1 MSAQMSSG
9 AGGDGKKPEQ
19 EKCAKCGYRHQGPC
33 LPSCRTCGK
42 VHKGVCRYANPVPS
56 IGAVQEP
63 SQNGMAA
70 RYQAQQAGQRLGYQQ
85 AYSEIRSLGMGP
97 MMGPMG
103 PMGLIGPMA
112 PMMGPAMGGFDSPY
126 AVPHGGY
133 GSFGGFGA
141 MGNPGWAVQAWRN
154 QIPAQFG
161 QGQGGFPALSMGQVV
176 AASDVGTSHG
186 ASVRHSAR
194 GARRG
199 SRGGRTQ
206 SGRSKDKEEKGPLAA
221 TNAGIVIPVSKN
233 ANNRARRK
241 AKKQAQDALAG
252 PADPRLLDLLSE
264 PQVTDAGDIVLDDA
278 RPLAE
283 AEEDLAVV
291 DADGMINEALQNPV
305 GFELLRQARLERMA
319 CLLEHFDQDSVLGLS
334 ESAATN
340 GTSTMEGQRSTLVGV
355 RLRILGGM
363 AHMLVYVVRR
373 SWNNG
378 AKRLYL
384 KGCQIGVVAYRASLK
399 NIFHRLPMLC

>member
-9 AGGDGKKPEQ
+9 AGGDGKKPDQ
-19 EKCAKCGYRHQGPC
+19 EKCAKCGNRHQGPC
-33 LPSCRTCGK
+33 LPTCRTCGK

-63 SQNGMAA
+63 SQNEMAA

-85 AYSEIRSLGMGP
+85 AYNEIRSLGMGP
-97 MMGPMG
+97 MMGPMAPMAPMALMA
-103 PMGLIGPMA
+103 PMG

-141 MGNPGWAVQAWRN
+141 MGNPGWAAQAWGN

-161 QGQGGFPALSMGQVV
+161 QGQGGFPALPMGQVV
-176 AASDVGTSHG
+176 AASDDGTSHG

-221 TNAGIVIPVSKN
+221 TNAGIVKPVSKN
-233 ANNRARRK
+233 AKNRARRK
-241 AKKQAQDALAG
+241 AKKQAQDALPG
-252 PADPRLLDLLSE
+252 PADPQLLNCLSE
-264 PQVTDAGDIVLDDA
+264 PQVTDAGDMVLDDA
-278 RPLAE
+278 QPLAE
-283 AEEDLAVV
+283 AEEDLAAV
-291 DADGMINEALQNPV
+291 DADSLINQALQNPV
-305 GFELLRQARLERMA
+305 GFELPRDQARLERMA
-319 CLLEHFDQDSVLGLS
+319 RLLEQFGQDRILGLS
-334 ESAATN
+334 ETAERN
-340 GTSTMEGQRSTLVGV
+340 GTSIVKEAYEQDLYNEQ
-355 RLRILGGM
+355 IAEM
-363 AHMLVYVVRR
+363 AAGIPLP
-373 SWNNG
+373 SPNN
-378 AKRLYL
+378 
-384 KGCQIGVVAYRASLK
+384 VADPL
-399 NIFHRLPMLC
+399 